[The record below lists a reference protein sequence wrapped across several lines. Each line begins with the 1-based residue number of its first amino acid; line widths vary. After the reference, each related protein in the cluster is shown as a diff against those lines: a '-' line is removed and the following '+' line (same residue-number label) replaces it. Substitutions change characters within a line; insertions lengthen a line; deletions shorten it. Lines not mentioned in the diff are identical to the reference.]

1 MWKECAL
8 SDLAFAVRFRS
19 PSLSSTTSFPGCKAA
34 QRLPDNPMADAAL
47 YSNASLSPPPNAV
60 DLLLLIENSQ
70 EMARVWNDLKDRY
83 LGALVQ
89 RIQLA
94 HQHLPA
100 NPTVWVLESQ
110 PLRTD
115 ATPDIRQYYDHHSA
129 LLDVQL
135 NTVPENRL
143 SYAKVDEAANF
154 LASLRSPNEERALH
168 LVVIAASSPRDSPL
182 ESNSSGYHSPWYN
195 LAHKLGQAN
204 IHCHLLMR
212 SIEDMSALTT
222 LFEET
227 LRTQSNLEDPFPIP
241 VDVNIIIRLSMSP
254 NQAQFNPPPQSHP
267 QRIPMPPRRNTFP
280 QLEPGHYDDQFLQ
293 QPPQIQQYQPQQLQ
307 QLQQQPQDS
316 SPSLVTHL
324 QQVHGLTKKKVYGAK
339 PTRPPFFKDADGEYP
354 PQNHAPLPGPP
365 HSYSNDGSLPPL
377 SGRAMSQSQVDRL
390 TRMAQMGPT
399 DPQGRNPLYTNGSR
413 AWRGSPEV
421 LGNID
426 GPGSGLIVNPPPG
439 AFPADMSMS
448 PTSFSGL
455 ASPVSPSS
463 ASVGVED
470 FYGVQAVNGGGP
482 DPTWLSTGAYGV
494 PYSAPVATASGSSAG
509 VVRNLPGG
517 VLPPQPPH
525 SAPPHQ
531 QRYHPYL
538 KQQQP
543 GSQSG
548 HQVGYYQQQ
557 AQLAHQQ
564 QHTPA
569 QYVTQ
574 APPPEFTLQ
583 LPPRIAQGQATYS
596 ASPPVGAMSPPMG
609 GPNRIIPPPPHSQ
622 VSAMGKTMT
631 PPPRSSSTS
640 TNNSSAA
647 STHAPN
653 TSTATPSVTK
663 SGSATPLAPRSAAP
677 TSTTSTSSSKKRARQ
692 PSPELDSDEEYIEL
706 DANFVKDSTEK
717 FNEMF
722 PNTQHFPDSNTKD
735 GEGEVG
741 IGVGG
746 PGTGTG
752 SAGGTGPGTGGSG
765 SGSPK
770 VTSTSTSTAK
780 AAGAGSATS
789 ARAASA
795 SPKSASGLKSGSA
808 AASSSTPGASTSA
821 VASASAA
828 VPATTVAASG
838 SNSKSKS
845 KSKAGSG
852 RSKKKAKVSH
862 NGGEVAPAASVAGS
876 RGSSKGKGVA
886 QALADSDG
894 VQGASGSTSGA
905 SGASGASG
913 TLSSAPS
920 TASSSTLSSLSAA
933 SPSPTSAAGASAAR
947 RGSTAGSVSG
957 GVGVNGGLGLGL
969 GGGASGASGSRSGI
983 SSRSGA
989 GIGASLGAAGVDV
1002 YAAAAMYG
1010 GASGGNATPQ
1020 GYAGMPPMFGG
1031 QQQYHQGPPGQ
1042 GQQPVH
1048 LQPLH
1053 QVHSMPQTQYL
1064 VQQPQLNLMHSL
1076 DGSAYP
1082 PHGPPLTQAGGA
1094 QLQPQHPQ
1102 HHQHQ
1107 QLGAGVAGMGVSEY
1121 GVNVP
1126 AEGALAPVAGMG
1138 SPVGYYSA
1146 GYSSSGG
1153 MGGAMTPSSLTGWA
1167 G

>member
-1 MWKECAL
+1 
-8 SDLAFAVRFRS
+8 
-19 PSLSSTTSFPGCKAA
+19 
-34 QRLPDNPMADAAL
+34 MADAAL

-227 LRTQSNLEDPFPIP
+227 LRTQSNVEDPFPIP

-254 NQAQFNPPPQSHP
+254 NQANLPYSPPKAQFNPPPQSHP

-280 QLEPGHYDDQFLQ
+280 QLEPGHYDGQFLQ

-531 QRYHPYL
+531 QR
-538 KQQQP
+538 
-543 GSQSG
+543 
-548 HQVGYYQQQ
+548 
-557 AQLAHQQ
+557 
-564 QHTPA
+564 
-569 QYVTQ
+569 
-574 APPPEFTLQ
+574 
-583 LPPRIAQGQATYS
+583 
-596 ASPPVGAMSPPMG
+596 PPVGAMSPPMG

-828 VPATTVAASG
+828 VPATTVAAS
-838 SNSKSKS
+838 
-845 KSKAGSG
+845 
-852 RSKKKAKVSH
+852 
-862 NGGEVAPAASVAGS
+862 
-876 RGSSKGKGVA
+876 
-886 QALADSDG
+886 
-894 VQGASGSTSGA
+894 
-905 SGASGASG
+905 
-913 TLSSAPS
+913 
-920 TASSSTLSSLSAA
+920 
-933 SPSPTSAAGASAAR
+933 
-947 RGSTAGSVSG
+947 
-957 GVGVNGGLGLGL
+957 
-969 GGGASGASGSRSGI
+969 
-983 SSRSGA
+983 
-989 GIGASLGAAGVDV
+989 
-1002 YAAAAMYG
+1002 
-1010 GASGGNATPQ
+1010 
-1020 GYAGMPPMFGG
+1020 
-1031 QQQYHQGPPGQ
+1031 
-1042 GQQPVH
+1042 
-1048 LQPLH
+1048 
-1053 QVHSMPQTQYL
+1053 
-1064 VQQPQLNLMHSL
+1064 
-1076 DGSAYP
+1076 
-1082 PHGPPLTQAGGA
+1082 
-1094 QLQPQHPQ
+1094 
-1102 HHQHQ
+1102 
-1107 QLGAGVAGMGVSEY
+1107 
-1121 GVNVP
+1121 
-1126 AEGALAPVAGMG
+1126 
-1138 SPVGYYSA
+1138 
-1146 GYSSSGG
+1146 
-1153 MGGAMTPSSLTGWA
+1153 
-1167 G
+1167 